1 MGKVGHLS
9 KLHDKYFARGLR
21 VVAISSEPLDMLK
34 SKLVTQRSVSFWI
47 GSDPQ
52 DRTMHAF
59 TSPGSIGI
67 PQFYLV
73 DAMGKVVGM
82 DMPSE
87 EIIEG
92 LLRQVFVVDLKKRL
106 HQKLGNAQLAYERG
120 SYAMAFKTAGQLL
133 TDKDQTVA
141 ADATF
146 VRNKVKGYGQ
156 HRRKILEAEL
166 KTGQPAQLYGSFLL
180 MKHEFAGVDP
190 ELGAWVRKHL
200 KRLAKTP
207 EMKAKGE
214 NRAWGLFEKN
224 LKREL
229 RGFKS
234 DYERNRVRTLY
245 LELGQKH
252 PRTVAT
258 GFAKNRLK
266 RL

>member
-1 MGKVGHLS
+1 MGKVGHLT
-9 KLHDKYFARGLR
+9 KLHKKYFARGLR

-34 SKLVTQRSVSFWI
+34 SKLVTQRSASFWI

-59 TSPGSIGI
+59 TNPGSIGI

-73 DAMGKVVGM
+73 DTMGKVVGM

-87 EIIEG
+87 KIIEG
-92 LLRQVFVVDLKKRL
+92 LLQQVFVVDLKKQL

-120 SYAMAFKTAGQLL
+120 SYAMAFKSAGQLL
-133 TDKDQTVA
+133 ADKDPTVA

-146 VRNKVKGYGQ
+146 LRKKVKGYGE

-166 KTGQPAQLYGSFLL
+166 KTGEPGHLYGSFLL

-190 ELGAWVRKHL
+190 ELLAWVQKHL
-200 KRLAKTP
+200 KRLAKTS
-207 EMKAKGE
+207 EIKAKGE
-214 NRAWGLFEKN
+214 KKAWGLFEKN

-252 PRTVAT
+252 PRTAAT
-258 GFAKNRLK
+258 GFAKK
-266 RL
+266 RLTRL